1 MASGNRST
9 AYLLNTIH
17 ATVKSVSNLYLP
29 NLLQA
34 SNHVLNSSY
43 SHTNLHPGICYHSS
57 THCVDII
64 GTCLYGFRTCSRTNK
79 WPPTICKNLCGDKF
93 PIWATVIIFGVSGIT
108 ILAVAIIATLTRKVH
123 LECFKDCKEVNSFV
137 FLTVLCLLI
146 WLPYTLTFS
155 LSIPIAEASFC
166 FGVFPYMAIPFFC
179 KIFLFVPKI
188 WSSRHKRR
196 RNRTMIERRSTLSTS
211 SLIRR
216 SSNSFSFRS

>member
-1 MASGNRST
+1 M
-9 AYLLNTIH
+9 
-17 ATVKSVSNLYLP
+17 
-29 NLLQA
+29 
-34 SNHVLNSSY
+34 
-43 SHTNLHPGICYHSS
+43 
-57 THCVDII
+57 DII

-196 RNRTMIERRSTLSTS
+196 RNRTMIKKEVH
-211 SLIRR
+211 LI
-216 SSNSFSFRS
+216 NIIFD